1 MKLGRLKAGAKDKV
15 ADTNATIPTAP
26 NAPTAGGKHR
36 QAMQGAPELP
46 QGEPDHELEAYLAAL
61 APAPSDPHTTDPGK
75 RFGNAQVH
83 QLRLPADADE
93 QLRGLAVER
102 GTSPLS
108 LLHDWVTQRL
118 EWELRGRR
126 R

>member
-15 ADTNATIPTAP
+15 ADTNPTI
-26 NAPTAGGKHR
+26 PTAGGKHR

-46 QGEPDHELEAYLAAL
+46 QREPDHELEAYLAAL
-61 APAPSDPHTTDPGK
+61 APTPNDPHTTDPGK

-83 QLRLPADADE
+83 QLRLSAEADE
-93 QLRGLAVER
+93 RLRGLAAER

-108 LLHDWVTQRL
+108 LLHDWVMQRL

>member
-1 MKLGRLKAGAKDKV
+1 MRLGRSKAGVKDKD
-15 ADTNATIPTAP
+15 ADDTPKLP
-26 NAPTAGGKHR
+26 GGSPGKHR
-36 QAMQGAPELP
+36 QAQQAPMDLP

-75 RFGNAQVH
+75 RFGTAQVH
-83 QLRLPADADE
+83 QLRLSAEADE
-93 QLRGLAVER
+93 RLRSLAIER

-108 LLHDWVTQRL
+108 LLQDWVLQRL
-118 EWELRGRR
+118 EWEMRGRR

>member
-1 MKLGRLKAGAKDKV
+1 MRLGRSKTGTVGAKDKA
-15 ADTNATIPTAP
+15 ADTNPTMPAV
-26 NAPTAGGKHR
+26 AGKHR
-36 QAMQGAPELP
+36 QAAQATPDLPE
-46 QGEPDHELEAYLAAL
+46 GEADHELEAYLAAL

-83 QLRLPADADE
+83 QLRLPAEADE
-93 QLRGLAVER
+93 RLRALAFER
-102 GTSPLS
+102 STSPLS
-108 LLHDWVTQRL
+108 LLQDWVLQRL